1 MARRSTSSRRTESHL
16 PKVGEP
22 TRMSMAKSRTAP
34 RRQATYLAC
43 EGGTSAKWMPRT
55 VPAFD
60 TEVFAW
66 RRSSL
71 WPTASSKALD
81 L

>member
-1 MARRSTSSRRTESHL
+1 
-16 PKVGEP
+16 
-22 TRMSMAKSRTAP
+22 MSMAKSRTAP